1 MKQLSNEELENII
14 LDHDGWILGDGKLIK
29 EYSLSSFSEA
39 LAFVVKVGIEAEKLD
54 HHPDILL
61 HSWNK
66 VKIALSTH
74 SANGITDLDINL
86 AKQIE
91 IIKK

>member
-1 MKQLSNEELENII
+1 MKQLSSEEIDSFI
-14 LDHDGWILGDGKLIK
+14 LDNDGWILGDGNLIK
-29 EYSLSSFSEA
+29 EYSLSSFSDA
-39 LAFVVKVGIEAEKLD
+39 LAFVVKVGIEAEKID

-66 VKIALSTH
+66 VKITLSTH
-74 SANGITDLDINL
+74 SANGITELDINL
-86 AKQIE
+86 ANQIE